1 MKKHIYLLAIVFA
14 MSFVLIACSD
24 DNNAAND
31 ESSNDENSN
40 ESNELEENLQE
51 NNTESQNQDEPQTVD
66 KGASHGEWGEDELGL
81 GVGDTA
87 TLSTNFAITEI
98 TLDSVEQVED
108 EDAFFGQYTVLHMTV
123 NNIGD
128 EPAEFED
135 IFEAAELSDD
145 VVDDGVEGG
154 SMWEDVTLEE
164 SPGEVGVGEEVS
176 GALFY
181 DVEDDVDKYELF
193 INAGFSSTSNKVSFK
208 FDNDEIE

>member
-1 MKKHIYLLAIVFA
+1 MKKCINLVAIIFA

-31 ESSNDENSN
+31 ERSNDNNSN
-40 ESNELEENLQE
+40 KPNEQEEDLQE
-51 NNTESQNQDEPQTVD
+51 NNTDSQNQDEPQKVD

-81 GVGDTA
+81 GIGDTA

-108 EDAFFGQYTVLHMTV
+108 EDSYFGQYTVLHMTV

-135 IFEAAELSDD
+135 IFEATELSDD
-145 VVDDGVEGG
+145 VVDDGVE
-154 SMWEDVTLEE
+154 DLR
-164 SPGEVGVGEEVS
+164 
-176 GALFY
+176 
-181 DVEDDVDKYELF
+181 
-193 INAGFSSTSNKVSFK
+193 
-208 FDNDEIE
+208 